1 MFSNFGILKMIMKIK
16 SALALFLIFTICS
29 CANNPSVV
37 SDYRSYDQ
45 INKIALYIF
54 EKSENIEKLSE
65 VDLFNFTKYFNDLFS
80 ASNAPEILLVDESY
94 KGHHQYLSEATSRE
108 DVDAYFVGSW
118 DKDIAEEDQSMA
130 RSRHGYFLTY
140 NGIPLQWA
148 SQLQTKISL
157 SSTESEFIGLSQ
169 ALRLVIPVIEILKE
183 LK

>member
-1 MFSNFGILKMIMKIK
+1 
-16 SALALFLIFTICS
+16 
-29 CANNPSVV
+29 
-37 SDYRSYDQ
+37 
-45 INKIALYIF
+45 
-54 EKSENIEKLSE
+54 
-65 VDLFNFTKYFNDLFS
+65 
-80 ASNAPEILLVDESY
+80 
-94 KGHHQYLSEATSRE
+94 
-108 DVDAYFVGSW
+108 
-118 DKDIAEEDQSMA
+118 MA